1 MKSLLLVT
9 AEYVICMYLRNLH
22 CQNCLVIACSIQH
35 YYGGIFPE
43 IRDPSWTNIF
53 IIFGYLCM
61 SLWGVALLEL
71 DSHPDHNIPDHS
83 PCANP
88 KIHPIDH

>member
-22 CQNCLVIACSIQH
+22 CQNCLVIASSIQH
-35 YYGGIFPE
+35 YHGGIFPE
-43 IRDPSWTNIF
+43 IRDSSRTHIF

-61 SLWGVALLEL
+61 NLWGVSLRETSTR
-71 DSHPDHNIPDHS
+71 DQTTQ
-83 PCANP
+83 CAYP